1 MVKYVSYWDCSNWNS
16 DVEVMNL
23 QDREADYRITV
34 YDRDGTVMWSDN
46 RSLTPHTTERL
57 PLCKEISRGGSREG
71 LVVVEPNDEDEE
83 TKDDEFPSLL
93 TICDVGRHW
102 KEGNRFVLF
111 TRVP

>member
-23 QDREADYRITV
+23 QDRRADYRITV
-34 YDRDGTVMWSDN
+34 YDRDGSAKWSDN
-46 RSLTPHTTERL
+46 RTLTPHETERL
-57 PLCKEISRGGSREG
+57 SLCEKISRGGKREG
-71 LVVVEPNDEDEE
+71 LVVVEPGKEEKEDA
-83 TKDDEFPSLL
+83 EFPSLL
-93 TICDVGRHW
+93 TICDEGRHW